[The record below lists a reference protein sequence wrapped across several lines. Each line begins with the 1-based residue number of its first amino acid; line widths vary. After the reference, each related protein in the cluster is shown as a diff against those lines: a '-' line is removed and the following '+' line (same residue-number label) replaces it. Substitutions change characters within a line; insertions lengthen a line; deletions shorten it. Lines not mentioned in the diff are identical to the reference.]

1 MKVNDLSSRFKH
13 QFSVE
18 TSYPFTKLSN
28 MQDFTTPHLTQ
39 PLNIDTSVKCSG
51 GLSLN
56 HASQQDCGFEL
67 DKKFLQPSIDDL
79 SYYGNPMMNLTYPA
93 VFGPVETNYSVAAP
107 QTLHHIEAASSA
119 KCYTTLFPH
128 GTVSV
133 PSQYYGTADYTKCP
147 CNNGL
152 TSIATAP
159 LTECHQNATDFSQR
173 AGAVWQTPQMLKPA
187 ESVYVAQLPSN
198 LEVMGHGGN
207 GTEAEQRTC
216 HTESNCLIENG
227 SLSFYH
233 RELTSETPVAHSGIH
248 NGSGVDLLVTNLDY
262 NISAKEWRKILF
274 THLQA
279 IIKNVQSVVLQT
291 QADGSTCAIVRVGSV
306 EEARLAISQFHRKKI
321 GYKRI
326 QMNIMPSTPS
336 FGARGFKMEAVSLL
350 RSVAGNML
358 PVCKFIDIF
367 EKRFHRSISVS
378 DIYKMRDILEI
389 RDQPGT
395 KGGRVVYLNP
405 RASRF
410 DYIETTFITEP
421 VVCQRHCLEG
431 SMEYLQA
438 MDGAMLPSVKISLG
452 VFRQQ
457 VLTILRDHGGS
468 MPLLSF
474 PACYKA
480 EFDDFVIV
488 PPQLSNKRSDT
499 PPTTFG
505 QPEANEDDAGPNHE
519 FFSSHPEQETS
530 TKSKS
535 WSENRTDYEFT
546 APLEHLITCVPYV
559 RVHTEMNGVRR
570 IVYSP
575 DQSPTAAFPNCPTG
589 QRPIEGG
596 RQSADVPTTIQSN
609 YVPLTIGVSCT
620 NSSTSAVGILQDQLH
635 QFSREVV
642 DLLKHQPECQILLS
656 KFIPSY
662 HHHFGKQCRVADYG
676 YSKLHELIEALPHV
690 VHVMGTGHARL
701 LTLSHRVQVRR
712 FTNELIKVLKSQSTK
727 SCRLADYASLF
738 KRIYRKDFRIRDY
751 GVCYLTDML
760 MEVPDNAVE
769 TLKLGSE
776 YIISLPKRMQ
786 TTEERERTELFAVE
800 VAELL
805 GQTPRCRLLF
815 SKFIP
820 SYHHHFSRQCRVADY
835 GFTKLID
842 LLEAVPHVIQI
853 MEDNGEKYVTLVR
866 QRHLQIVAD
875 QLVAMLEVT
884 PGKRILL
891 NELLTEY
898 LKHRGYA
905 LSLEDFGFQTV
916 QELVSQLPKLLRI
929 ECVSDADAPPVIS
942 SLPNNDGLMK
952 DNAGEPTDLLRPTSV
967 IQSDSVERDTPQGNT
982 ESEQVPIGESDQTR
996 VLEFVS
1002 LADRTHIKHL
1012 THKVLLILLEV
1023 PTGALSISSFSER
1036 FRCTFRD
1043 EPNIRLV
1050 YEELGDVIE
1059 FRGNMSWTSG
1069 KGSFGTHDTWNKSF
1083 LGLSFTSGSL
1093 SSLSS
1098 EKPNVRTTPSKV
1110 PERSELSSKD
1120 VNSIRA
1126 CSSDSPST
1134 STAFLEESHT
1144 IIALKP
1150 LILFARELRD
1160 ILRQS
1165 QGKLS
1170 LAQLCNAYQRRFG
1183 IPLRPQRYNYPSL
1196 SSLVQAVDFVAVM
1209 RGRGVRSTLVLCQDF
1224 LGKLS
1229 HRVAYSNRPLLES
1242 DMVAIPRQGMEPHGN
1257 PGAGE
1262 ENTGR
1267 KLEWAQSSN
1276 ARHSN
1281 RINSLAFNEA
1291 TSDDFVMTS
1300 GAIPFETPQRH
1311 FSMEPFPP
1319 ESYDIP
1325 NPSCLRLRNYSCVP
1339 AFSQCNPY
1347 APPITSSQI
1356 ASSHYNCCQ
1365 VPHPQQSSGSQ
1376 SMYPNRP
1383 SYSTPMVLAPQ
1394 GTLNYLQPTN
1404 EFVSTG
1410 LSPQTAY
1417 RANSSAVY
1425 APSVFPTPTS
1435 QSESLTT
1442 LPSGSAVQPDPRII
1456 GPGSEISSEG
1466 LPYSNSLF
1474 TNPSLSQFQLSLSC
1488 SSTMNQTGS
1497 QAQCAAQPPLISG
1510 LTHSIYPKPGTAAP
1524 SYGPNPV
1531 CLSVTSDSISYKQP
1545 PKTLSNHAASSTCQ
1559 YSLSSDGYQQL
1570 DALVERLTSGG
1581 SATVSNGDFIQ
1592 GKTKGNEQN
1601 KQQISS
1607 SMLPTESDNSSH
1619 STQLKQHFY
1628 FSGHR
1633 ASLFDYP
1640 TTSQYQAPL
1649 MSSVPNSINGSLP
1662 YWTGSPFNGVGAPMA
1677 VTSDNYSLCSTNA
1690 VNTSYSGASV
1700 GSFIPLL
1707 NQEGKDCG
1715 GGKQGAL
1722 ESGSAT
1728 VMHYALANK
1737 TQAEPPREFDGH
1749 MPTQQLMVNMPRQCC
1764 NAVSSTNQSS
1774 LCANTREHMG
1784 SVRGPGEE
1792 VNLGCT
1798 FPRSETSKTPCH
1810 PNAALDIHHNESASI
1825 YTSVDGD
1832 GVKASGSVTPK
1843 NSEALAV
1850 PHPPDTTVHIDPMQP
1865 QANRSYAMSLRS
1877 EESSESFT
1885 IDGLLAELK
1894 LEERQE
1900 EPHQQKQEQEDNEQ
1914 SQCSECV
1921 SEPKQNILLDNLTHL

>member
-1 MKVNDLSSRFKH
+1 
-13 QFSVE
+13 
-18 TSYPFTKLSN
+18 
-28 MQDFTTPHLTQ
+28 
-39 PLNIDTSVKCSG
+39 
-51 GLSLN
+51 
-56 HASQQDCGFEL
+56 
-67 DKKFLQPSIDDL
+67 
-79 SYYGNPMMNLTYPA
+79 MMNLTYPA

-842 LLEAVPHVIQI
+842 LLEAVPHVIQ
-853 MEDNGEKYVTLVR
+853 
-866 QRHLQIVAD
+866 
-875 QLVAMLEVT
+875 
-884 PGKRILL
+884 
-891 NELLTEY
+891 
-898 LKHRGYA
+898 
-905 LSLEDFGFQTV
+905 
-916 QELVSQLPKLLRI
+916 
-929 ECVSDADAPPVIS
+929 
-942 SLPNNDGLMK
+942 
-952 DNAGEPTDLLRPTSV
+952 
-967 IQSDSVERDTPQGNT
+967 
-982 ESEQVPIGESDQTR
+982 
-996 VLEFVS
+996 
-1002 LADRTHIKHL
+1002 
-1012 THKVLLILLEV
+1012 
-1023 PTGALSISSFSER
+1023 
-1036 FRCTFRD
+1036 
-1043 EPNIRLV
+1043 
-1050 YEELGDVIE
+1050 